1 MTDIFKVA
9 SGEAAAI
16 QRHYEQIIEVLL
28 QTLLNAKHDNQ
39 RQGLKIFDGNRLV
52 YGHDKNQFRD
62 EVSGLS
68 GQLLN
73 PQIIVQLKQLRSAR
87 VGGMVEGATNKTVEL
102 DGRIVLQSDEQGRV
116 IINNLLQPEV
126 VKSTK
131 NYQTLDAEE
140 STNPEVVKSTNNY
153 QMLNEDKPTNR
164 EHPKQFDNP
173 ELLTNSTGREEKEV
187 QEDKNLF
194 NNPGSTRVIQSLQ
207 ALEDSP
213 FKNLLA
219 NEIVQLQAEIKALR
233 QQHNVYQ
240 TLIEK
245 RLQQP
250 QNLSWWQQSIN
261 NVSLVVDSVNY
272 AVKMGIKEFKQHS
285 EQYRIATS
293 LKTLFHTQTHPGAL
307 EYQATQYQISRDGSL
322 YKITESETGKLL
334 MQFRSTNLG
343 VRVEAGNLEPTH
355 IKDINALERSLKRH
369 EPIPASFTPVGKQEA
384 EYFARI
390 DKITNALVQYAI
402 AHQRDVEIDGLF
414 SYKWQATT
422 DGKVNIYAKD
432 GRGSVLEKS
441 EGQLKS
447 SMSER
452 DLTYFEQIL
461 PRLQPAYQRQ
471 QESTTLRSPTVGGT
485 PSPMVGRSSSPK
497 VNSNELER

>member
-73 PQIIVQLKQLRSAR
+73 PQIIVQLQQLRSAR

-126 VKSTK
+126 VKST
-131 NYQTLDAEE
+131 NNHQTLDADE
-140 STNPEVVKSTNNY
+140 SINPEVVKSTKNY
-153 QMLNEDKPTNR
+153 QMLDADESTNR
-164 EHPKQFDNP
+164 DNLIEFTNP
-173 ELLTNSTGREEKEV
+173 ELLGNNYDKEV
-187 QEDKNLF
+187 QEYKDF
-194 NNPGSTRVIQSLQ
+194 SNNPGSTRVMQSLQ

-213 FKNLLA
+213 LKNLLA

-233 QQHNVYQ
+233 QQQNVYQ

-245 RLQQP
+245 RLQQS

-343 VRVEAGNLEPTH
+343 VRVEARNLEPTH
-355 IKDINALERSLKRH
+355 VQDINALMRSLKRH

-402 AHQRDVEIDGLF
+402 AHQRDVEIDGVF

-422 DGKVNIYAKD
+422 NGKVNIYAKD

-452 DLTYFEQIL
+452 DLIYFEQIL
-461 PRLQPAYQRQ
+461 PKLQPAYQRQ
-471 QESTTLRSPTVGGT
+471 QESTALRSPTVERS
-485 PSPMVGRSSSPK
+485 PSPK
-497 VNSNELER
+497 INSNELER

>member
-73 PQIIVQLKQLRSAR
+73 PQIIVQLQQLRSAR

-126 VKSTK
+126 VKFT
-131 NYQTLDAEE
+131 NNHQTLDADE
-140 STNPEVVKSTNNY
+140 SINPEVVKSTINH
-153 QMLNEDKPTNR
+153 QMLNVDESTNR
-164 EHPKQFDNP
+164 DNLIEFTNP
-173 ELLTNSTGREEKEV
+173 ELLGNNSDKEV
-187 QEDKNLF
+187 QEYKDSS
-194 NNPGSTRVIQSLQ
+194 NNPGSTRVMQSLE
-207 ALEDSP
+207 ALEDNP
-213 FKNLLA
+213 LKNLLA
-219 NEIVQLQAEIKALR
+219 NEIGQLQAEIKALR
-233 QQHNVYQ
+233 QQQNVYQ
-240 TLIEK
+240 NLIEN

-250 QNLSWWQQSIN
+250 QNISWWQQSIN
-261 NVSLVVDSVNY
+261 NVSLVVESVNY
-272 AVKMGIKEFKQHS
+272 AVKMGIQEFKQHS
-285 EQYRIATS
+285 AQYRIATS

-307 EYQATQYQISRDGSL
+307 EYQAAQYQISRDGSL
-322 YKITESETGKLL
+322 YKITESGTGKLL

-355 IKDINALERSLKRH
+355 IQDINALQRSLKRH

-461 PRLQPAYQRQ
+461 PKLQPAYQRQ

-485 PSPMVGRSSSPK
+485 PSPTVGRSPSPK

>member
-28 QTLLNAKHDNQ
+28 QNLLNAKHDNQ

-73 PQIIVQLKQLRSAR
+73 PQIIVQLQQLRSAR
-87 VGGMVEGATNKTVEL
+87 VGGMVEGAINKTVEL

-116 IINNLLQPEV
+116 IINNLLQ
-126 VKSTK
+126 S
-131 NYQTLDAEE
+131 
-140 STNPEVVKSTNNY
+140 EVVKSTNNH
-153 QMLNEDKPTNR
+153 QMLDVDESTNR

-173 ELLTNSTGREEKEV
+173 ELLANNYDKEV
-187 QEDKNLF
+187 QEYKDSS
-194 NNPGSTRVIQSLQ
+194 NNPGSTRVMQSLQ

-213 FKNLLA
+213 LKNLLA

-233 QQHNVYQ
+233 QQQNVYQ

-343 VRVEAGNLEPTH
+343 VRVEARNLEPTH

-461 PRLQPAYQRQ
+461 PKLQPAYQRQ
-471 QESTTLRSPTVGGT
+471 QESTALRSPTVGGT
-485 PSPMVGRSSSPK
+485 PSPTVGRSPSPK